1 MGEVV
6 TLTILPGRKLFTT
19 FNLGKIDVLIFN
31 RVFLNVINLSF
42 YILILIAFFWEKL
55 FITFG

>member
-31 RVFLNVINLSF
+31 HVFLNVINLPF
-42 YILILIAFFWEKL
+42 
-55 FITFG
+55 